1 MISNACFYLAFSLYI
16 YIYTNLPV
24 YIYIIHASNIHQ
36 TYMHACMHACI
47 HTSIHTY
54 IHTYIHAYIHT
65 YVRTYLH
72 TYIHKHIN
80 IHINIYIQKYIY
92 NKYIYIYF
100 LIYRK
105 IKLTNFSQLNHCSN
119 THETHC
125 KYENLLFKTNEMF
138 FRKTCLYWM
147 IIEENKTIQKYFQL
161 LAE

>member
-36 TYMHACMHACI
+36 TYMHACMHP
-47 HTSIHTY
+47 
-54 IHTYIHAYIHT
+54 YIHT

>member
-1 MISNACFYLAFSLYI
+1 MLLLSFLSLYI
-16 YIYTNLPV
+16 HIYKFTS
-24 YIYIIHASNIHQ
+24 IYIHHTCIKHTSNI
-36 TYMHACMHACI
+36 HACMHA
-47 HTSIHTY
+47 SIHPY

-161 LAE
+161 LAEWAKFYLRK